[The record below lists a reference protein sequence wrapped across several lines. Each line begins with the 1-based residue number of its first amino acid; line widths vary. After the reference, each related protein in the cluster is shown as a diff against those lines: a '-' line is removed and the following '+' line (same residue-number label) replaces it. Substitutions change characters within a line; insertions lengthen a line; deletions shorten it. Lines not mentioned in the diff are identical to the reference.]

1 MPVTR
6 PFRSRLAV
14 GAYLDQFSPDP
25 AERRHE
31 RLRRPAAPLGGRANL
46 SWFGRNRSLSED
58 FENLTATLGIFTTVA
73 SIQLA
78 LRRQVVMPG

>member
-1 MPVTR
+1 LGRTLISFLQTR
-6 PFRSRLAV
+6 RS
-14 GAYLDQFSPDP
+14 GAMNGFVVLPRRWVV
-25 AERRHE
+25 ERTF
-31 RLRRPAAPLGGRANL
+31 

-58 FENLTATLGIFTTVA
+58 FENLTATLGIFITVA